1 MTVAE
6 PAPALTVDAV
16 VERVGRASDVHE
28 FELVCTEGL
37 RSLRT
42 PGDRDRVLAEA
53 GRQLDTFGAVAD
65 DRLRRGWLD
74 QVVEEV
80 RTRGEDSLGS
90 GLYSVAAAEMLEA
103 FARARV
109 DFEELRSAVVA
120 GETADDYAIRS
131 PLSAE
136 RIRDLGRMAE
146 KLRGSGLMALVSGED
161 AGLARDLA
169 AAMTPAKPLPATV
182 PEPWRVSRDDLL
194 GWPEAPGELPRLV
207 RSLIAETE
215 PSAAWT
221 DMPAGS
227 GVSQPGWDG
236 VVRCSTGN
244 RFVPD
249 GKSVWELSTQQ
260 NGSDGKARSDY
271 DKRVKSLENTPN
283 PERAEAAYVAVMCA
297 PWTKARSFQD
307 EKSDSGDF
315 RLVRAL
321 NVDNLEAWLEC
332 APLTTVW
339 LREQMGQPVAGVG
352 LLSAWWARWLE
363 STTVPLDAPIVL
375 AGRDEQVEAL
385 RSRLRQ
391 RGGVV
396 TVGGRIH
403 RDEILAFVAAALAG
417 SDAPGSCSTDVL
429 HVYDIAEALRLM
441 AGQALSGPG
450 GPGSRAP
457 AMTIVVPSA
466 DFAACLPAA
475 SQHRLIVPLP
485 GHSQADIVL
494 EAVDSDAVTQMLEAA
509 GKNFHAVYELGAL
522 ARMSLLALRRRL
534 AVQPE
539 LCRPSWAG
547 GHIDTTVRRGL
558 LLAGWNET
566 REGDRSIVE
575 RFTGCSYDQTTE
587 ALHGLDPGDAPM
599 ILTDEQWHVVSP
611 ADAWTLLSDHL
622 IPEDL
627 TAFGQ
632 VAHEVL
638 TEPDPFHGMSASA
651 RMRAQYEE
659 VEPTFSHQL
668 RRGVATA
675 LALLGSS
682 PPRPLGASAPVENAA
697 DGIVHRILQAANN
710 APNPS
715 LWAAVAR
722 VLPLLAEAAPSAVLR
737 GLRTCISESHA
748 FATAMFA
755 DSTDDD
761 TLFGVDSPHLHVIE
775 ALETLAWSP
784 DHLSAAVDALA
795 SLAARDPGG
804 TWSNRPSSS
813 LGSIMYG
820 WSPHTSADA
829 DARLQAVEMLRQR
842 HGPVAWDLMLSMLP
856 EGHGAQMVE
865 KGPLHRD
872 WKRERVVTIDE
883 YRSVIDSVGKMLVE
897 DAGADRDRWA
907 TLVGR
912 IGNLTFDARSALVNA
927 LSKIGASDPDEAFRS
942 AVWPELREAVSANRE
957 NFDTD
962 WALPESE
969 LEAFDPLLEQLRPA
983 APAAA
988 HRWLFSSDFVMV
1000 DSRRWADDHHAHG
1013 AALAAKRTAAIGE
1026 ILAVGGID
1034 AVLELVETM
1043 ETSYAVGM
1051 ALANRRPAPDKDV
1064 LEAMPEASEPVTAAV
1079 LTYFE
1084 SRFREC
1090 GWELVDRLIAER
1102 SPSERVVADLLRA
1115 VPAVESPWRRADA
1128 LGDGVAN
1135 EYWTRVSP
1143 LELGPPTSSDQLGE
1157 VSGRLRNAGRI
1168 GAAIRLVSVWEH
1180 RHDSAPEVAEE
1191 AASCL
1196 EGWLQQQDP
1205 RDPAPVSRHDLSRL
1219 MEMLDRHRE
1228 HLGTG
1233 RVATLEWQYLSAL
1246 AYAGD
1251 TGTPNLRRHLAQ
1263 DPDFFITL
1271 VEIAYKPASLSPDDG
1286 PDPDESTRQRAL
1298 NAHRL
1303 LHSWPPGEFSPG
1315 GDGQQSVDAERL
1327 NGWVDHVRSRLDETD
1342 RQRIGDTL
1350 IGTALAASP
1359 ADSDGEWPSAAVRNL
1374 IERVSSDDLDRGLT
1388 LAVCNQRGGTT
1399 RSPTDGGGQERE
1411 LAARYRAHCSRFSQ
1425 WPRTAAIFDSLDSV
1439 YEDEAAVH
1447 DRRAE
1452 ARRRGL

>member
-1 MTVAE
+1 MTVAQ
-6 PAPALTVDAV
+6 PVPTPTVDAV
-16 VERVGRASDVHE
+16 VEGVGRASNVHE
-28 FELVCTEGL
+28 FESAWADGL
-37 RSLRT
+37 RSFRA
-42 PGDRDRVLAEA
+42 PDDRDRILAEA
-53 GRQLDTFGAVAD
+53 GQQIGAFGDVAA
-65 DRLRRGWLD
+65 DRLRRNWLN

-80 RTRGEDSLGS
+80 RTRGEDSLGD
-90 GLYSVAAAEMLEA
+90 GLLSVATAETREA
-103 FARARV
+103 FALAGSEFGEMRTA
-109 DFEELRSAVVA
+109 LAI
-120 GETADDYAIRS
+120 GETMDDYAVRS

-136 RIRDLGRMAE
+136 RIRDLGRMAGR
-146 KLRGSGLMALVSGED
+146 LRGSGLMALVSGED

-169 AAMTPAKPLPATV
+169 AVMAPANPLPATV
-182 PEPWRVSRDDLL
+182 PEPWRVNRDDLL

-207 RSLIAETE
+207 RSLIAETV
-215 PSAAWT
+215 PSAT
-221 DMPAGS
+221 GVDMPAGS
-227 GVSQPGWDG
+227 GVSRPGWDG
-236 VVRCSTGN
+236 VVKCSTGN

-249 GKSVWELSTQQ
+249 GQSVWELSAQQ
-260 NGSDGKARSDY
+260 NGSDGKARRDY
-271 DKRVKSLENTPN
+271 DKRVKNTPDLD
-283 PERAEAAYVAVMCA
+283 RAETAYVAALCA
-297 PWTKARSFQD
+297 RWNSRSFQD
-307 EKSDSGDF
+307 ERSGGGDF

-321 NVDNLEAWLEC
+321 DVDHLEDWLAC
-332 APLTTVW
+332 APRTTVW

-363 STTVPLDAPIVL
+363 STTVSLDAPVVL
-375 AGRDEQVEAL
+375 AGRDEQAEAL
-385 RSRLRQ
+385 RDRLRQ
-391 RGGVV
+391 RGGVI

-403 RDEILAFVAAALAG
+403 RDEILAFVAAALVG
-417 SDAPGSCSTDVL
+417 SDASNSCSGDAL
-429 HVYDIAEALRLM
+429 HVYDIAEARRLM
-441 AGQALSGPG
+441 AGEALSGPG
-450 GPGSRAP
+450 DPGSRAP

-466 DFAACLPAA
+466 DFAACLPAG

-485 GHSQADIVL
+485 GKADIVL
-494 EAVDSDAVTQMLEAA
+494 EAVDSDAVTQMLQATGTNTHAA
-509 GKNFHAVYELGAL
+509 YEFGAL

-547 GHIDTTVRRGL
+547 SHIDTTVRRSL

-566 REGDRSIVE
+566 REGDRSIVK
-575 RFTGCSYDQTTE
+575 RFTGYSYDQATE

-599 ILTDEQWHVVSP
+599 ILTDDQWHLVSP

-627 TAFGQ
+627 TAFGE

-668 RRGVATA
+668 RRGVATT
-675 LALLGSS
+675 LALLGSI
-682 PPRPLGASAPVENAA
+682 PPRPRGASVPVENAA
-697 DGIVHRILQAANN
+697 DGIVHRILQTAND
-710 APNPS
+710 APSPR

-722 VLPLLAEAAPSAVLR
+722 ELPLLAEAAPSAVLR

-761 TLFGVDSPHLHVIE
+761 TLFGSDSPHLHVIE

-804 TWSNRPSSS
+804 TWSNRPSNS

-829 DARLQAVEMLRQR
+829 DARLQAVEMLRER

-856 EGHGAQMVE
+856 EGHGPQMVE
-865 KGPLHRD
+865 RGPLHRD

-897 DAGADRDRWA
+897 NAGADPDRWA

-912 IGNLTFDARSALVNA
+912 IGNLTVDARSELVDA
-927 LSKIGASDPDEAFRS
+927 LSKIGASDPGEAFRS

-1000 DSRRWADDHHAHG
+1000 DGRRWADDHDAHS

-1034 AVLELVETM
+1034 AVLELVETV

-1051 ALANRRPAPDKDV
+1051 ALANQGPAPDKDV
-1064 LEAMPEASEPVTAAV
+1064 LEAMPEASEPITAAA

-1084 SRFREC
+1084 SRFHEC
-1090 GWELVDRLIAER
+1090 GWELVDRLIAEHA
-1102 SPSERVVADLLRA
+1102 PSERVVADLLRA
-1115 VPAVESPWRRADA
+1115 VPAVEAPWRRADA
-1128 LGDGVAN
+1128 LGAGVAN

-1157 VSGRLRNAGRI
+1157 VSGRLRNAGRV

-1196 EGWLQQQDP
+1196 EGWFQVQDP
-1205 RDPAPVSRHDLSRL
+1205 QDWAPVPRHDLSRL

-1233 RVATLEWQYLSAL
+1233 RVATLEWQYLPAL

-1251 TGTPNLRRHLAQ
+1251 TSTPSLHRHLAQ
-1263 DPDFFITL
+1263 DPDFFVSL
-1271 VEIAYKPASLSPDDG
+1271 VEIAYPPTSSSPSDG
-1286 PDPDESTRQRAL
+1286 PETDETVRQRAL
-1298 NAHRL
+1298 SAYRL
-1303 LHSWPPGEFSPG
+1303 LHSWPPGTFSPG
-1315 GDGQQSVDAERL
+1315 GDGRQRVDAERL
-1327 NGWVDHVRSRLDETD
+1327 DGWVDRARSRFEESD
-1342 RQRIGDTL
+1342 RQGIGDML
-1350 IGTALAASP
+1350 IGAALAASP
-1359 ADSDGEWPSAAVRNL
+1359 ADPDGEWPRAAVRDL
-1374 IERVSSDDLDRGLT
+1374 IERVGSDDLDRGLT
-1388 LAVCNQRGGTT
+1388 IAVCNQRGGTT

-1411 LAARYRAHCSRFSQ
+1411 LAARYRAHGRRFSQ
-1425 WPRTAAIFDSLDSV
+1425 WPRTAAIFDSLTSI

-1452 ARRRGL
+1452 ARRLGL